1 MSRVHQSQCHLL
13 LSTMLTCRLSHACI
27 GSLASAQLRTFALC
41 GLRLALHPRLS
52 LNQDCLLSGNR
63 KILLCLLGHWL

>member
-1 MSRVHQSQCHLL
+1 MPRVHQSQCHLL
-13 LSTMLTCRLSHACI
+13 PSTMLTCRRSHACI
-27 GSLASAQLRTFALC
+27 GSLPSARQRTFALC

-63 KILLCLLGHWL
+63 KILICLLGHCL